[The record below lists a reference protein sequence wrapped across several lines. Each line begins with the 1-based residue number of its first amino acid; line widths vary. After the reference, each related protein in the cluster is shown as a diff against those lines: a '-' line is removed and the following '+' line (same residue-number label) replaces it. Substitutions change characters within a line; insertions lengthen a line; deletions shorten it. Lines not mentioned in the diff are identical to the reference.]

1 MGKEYYIGTG
11 FKNQGTV
18 YKNGVYTACVLC
30 DIHKKTNTCGIVV
43 PEQAESVG
51 RKIQEYND
59 TYTYKHTIGI
69 KQRDVVLSTI
79 LAVEADQLAV
89 WKNIVNGKTLYNVY
103 FVIETNT
110 TGALYAGN
118 DVLVAKLYINYVY
131 RVSKLNSKYPY
142 TPSVA
147 EHKICMA
154 DLNEEALQYLLFG
167 KYINTGA
174 GSFPPADKMLLETK
188 YEGNTCVMIR
198 PLKRKR

>member
-1 MGKEYYIGTG
+1 MNMGKEYYIGTG

-18 YKNGVYTACVLC
+18 YNNGVYTACVLC
-30 DIHKKTNTCGIVV
+30 DINKKTNTYDIVV

-103 FVIETNT
+103 FVIKTNT
-110 TGALYAGN
+110 TGVLYAGN
-118 DVLVAKLYINYVY
+118 ELEEKGEVDLLS
-131 RVSKLNSKYPY
+131 RYP
-142 TPSVA
+142 SLR
-147 EHKICMA
+147 ERKIEGDFRFVVVERIA
-154 DLNEEALQYLLFG
+154 RNVDLPFSSSSLQ
-167 KYINTGA
+167 
-174 GSFPPADKMLLETK
+174 M
-188 YEGNTCVMIR
+188 R
-198 PLKRKR
+198 